1 MNHCVDHQSEWNNY
15 ILYFI
20 IIPVACGTH
29 LVVLACM
36 LKMNPS
42 SWSLEFFVQMIMLT
56 TCIYLTMYYHL
67 QLHFIRLQRL
77 IPTIYYV
84 NMIILLRLDIPITS
98 RRTLPL
104 RQPWQSPPRPQYLL
118 LMVTL
123 TTYIYLTMY
132 YHLQLHL
139 IRLQRLIPTIYG
151 YTLRQYDNSAQIRHS
166 DNLSPYTT
174 T

>member
-98 RRTLPL
+98 RHTLPL
-104 RQPWQSPPRPQYLL
+104 RQPWQSPPWPQYLL
-118 LMVTL
+118 LM
-123 TTYIYLTMY
+123 
-132 YHLQLHL
+132 
-139 IRLQRLIPTIYG
+139 
-151 YTLRQYDNSAQIRHS
+151 AQIYHS
-166 DNLSPYTT
+166 WSRGQDQTFGCLLATLINLHRLVHKARTCGILS
-174 T
+174 